1 MHTFMMLQMKDA
13 NLTPEFIHKRLGTSS
28 SEAEAKRKLEWWCS
42 SQKGD
47 VRFGPR
53 PGYGVHTPKG
63 KAGITMHH
71 SFGNTAVVGEF
82 LTPGTTH
89 VAVGFTD
96 LSGVAAAVLQ
106 WEERGARARG
116 GRSGVLRWVGYEAS
130 PVSVA
135 KALVVT
141 SMMLEGEPEEAVLQ
155 VGGWCG
161 VVPLCAG
168 LAVHVHAD
176 MLYVSSNQ
184 QQKHSGWASP
194 CKCSP
199 SNTRVQLAACLCTCA
214 CLLAKGCAHGPAS
227 FQQPWDTL
235 LTQTPS

>member
-1 MHTFMMLQMKDA
+1 VGLAEWEERLQWWFDSGMEDVQFRRRRGYGWV
-13 NLTPEFIHKRLGTSS
+13 TPDG
-28 SEAEAKRKLEWWCS
+28 
-42 SQKGD
+42 QKGPT
-47 VRFGPR
+47 F
-53 PGYGVHTPKG
+53 
-63 KAGITMHH
+63 HH
-71 SFGNTAVVGEF
+71 SFGNTAVLGDFVQ
-82 LTPGTTH
+82 PGMTH

-96 LSGVAAAVLQ
+96 LTSVAVSVLQ
-106 WEERGARARG
+106 WVEEGTAARG